1 MTGVGIFADMIK
13 IRARFI
19 QKPSKIQEKLKE
31 SEIMYQNSIY
41 ICVSWYNK
49 ICQFSLKIWWCQQ
62 KPGGVPHDLYIFWIF
77 F

>member
-31 SEIMYQNSIY
+31 SEIMYQNAIY
-41 ICVSWYNK
+41 